1 MWGNWDSSYSSVFQ
15 LDLTIK
21 PFGILFVFF
30 YLELLVKAVEYT
42 EYQQK
47 SSAWKWITG
56 KNGFKRT
63 IVIIQF

>member
-21 PFGILFVFF
+21 PFGILFVFL
-30 YLELLVKAVEYT
+30 YWELLVKAVEYS

-47 SSAWKWITG
+47 ELCLKID
-56 KNGFKRT
+56 NREKR
-63 IVIIQF
+63 I

>member
-21 PFGILFVFF
+21 PFGILFVFL
-30 YLELLVKAVEYT
+30 YWELLVKAVEYS

-47 SSAWKWITG
+47 ELCLKMD
-56 KNGFKRT
+56 NREKR
-63 IVIIQF
+63 I

>member
-47 SSAWKWITG
+47 ELCLKMD
-56 KNGFKRT
+56 NRQKR
-63 IVIIQF
+63 I